1 MWQQAQWSVVGA
13 TRNWNRSVG
22 IIRWRYCESIR
33 LPYWHTGV
41 QSGLVARPKSAP
53 PTAKASDSA
62 APLPAAS
69 MPRKS
74 MVSESTCTRTY
85 LPDASHFSRGEPLRE
100 ATERCATRQPQRNC
114 RFGSVG
120 ERLPA
125 GARPAQRT
133 GAFRTANP
141 RRQPRSSAACR
152 GSKFPSYPERAHRPP
167 THKDMGTLVRPRK
180 RCGYATRC
188 LCSIPNVRRRLPA
201 AVQESSLVG
210 KVAKETD
217 HIQWPCAAP
226 HHALIRI
233 GSDASAV

>member
-1 MWQQAQWSVVGA
+1 
-13 TRNWNRSVG
+13 
-22 IIRWRYCESIR
+22 
-33 LPYWHTGV
+33 
-41 QSGLVARPKSAP
+41 
-53 PTAKASDSA
+53 
-62 APLPAAS
+62 

-141 RRQPRSSAACR
+141 RGQPRSSAACR
-152 GSKFPSYPERAHRPP
+152 GSKFPWKLPRARPPPAHTQRHGHAGAAAKTVWLRDSLLVLNSECATTAAGGGAGIVARRQSCERDGPHPVAVRCSAPRSYPNRQ
-167 THKDMGTLVRPRK
+167 
-180 RCGYATRC
+180 
-188 LCSIPNVRRRLPA
+188 RRFGC
-201 AVQESSLVG
+201 VISVTQS
-210 KVAKETD
+210 
-217 HIQWPCAAP
+217 
-226 HHALIRI
+226 
-233 GSDASAV
+233 